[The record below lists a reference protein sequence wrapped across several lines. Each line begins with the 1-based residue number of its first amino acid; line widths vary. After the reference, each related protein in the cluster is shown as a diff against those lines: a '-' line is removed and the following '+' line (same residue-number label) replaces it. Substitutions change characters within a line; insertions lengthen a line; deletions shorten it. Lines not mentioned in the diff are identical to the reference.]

1 MMMTSDPIADMLT
14 RIRNANTAKHD
25 TVDVPSSKMKL
36 AIAKILL
43 DEGYIKSYELVENG
57 KFNDIRITLKY
68 GASKNEKII
77 SGLQR
82 ISKPGLRV
90 YASKEELPKVL
101 GGLGVA
107 IISTTNGVITDK
119 EARKAGL
126 GGEVIAFVW

>member
-1 MMMTSDPIADMLT
+1 MTDPIADMLT

-90 YASKEELPKVL
+90 YANKEELPKVL
-101 GGLGVA
+101 GGLGA
-107 IISTTNGVITDK
+107 LSLT
-119 EARKAGL
+119 RKLESSALVEKFFASFGNY
-126 GGEVIAFVW
+126 